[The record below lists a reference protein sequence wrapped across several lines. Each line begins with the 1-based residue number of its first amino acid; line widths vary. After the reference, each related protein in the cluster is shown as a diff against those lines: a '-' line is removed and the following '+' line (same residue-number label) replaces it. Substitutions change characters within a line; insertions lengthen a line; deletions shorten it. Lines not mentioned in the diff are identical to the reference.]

1 MNVVPQFPMKSIT
14 VRQHISFGNLCLVL
28 RLVGLFFWLST
39 HGIWFVRIFLHCY
52 SLLPGDKTVACEG
65 TFEERLAMR
74 RREWRARIHQLTEN
88 SADDSRPWHQSTLPE
103 SSSTVRRSSFGFCI
117 PRSRTAFGIQASMR
131 QYQSSRDLLVSCR
144 SQSKLEDFPA
154 GVTVECHQSTAGTQ
168 TFKENTPSRA
178 SKSESTYLTKSAQG
192 PPSSTKQQ
200 SRIRKTISSRSL
212 NHRKTSRRGLL
223 LVDKPEPVRLEL

>member
-1 MNVVPQFPMKSIT
+1 
-14 VRQHISFGNLCLVL
+14 
-28 RLVGLFFWLST
+28 
-39 HGIWFVRIFLHCY
+39 
-52 SLLPGDKTVACEG
+52 
-65 TFEERLAMR
+65 MR

-168 TFKENTPSRA
+168 TYKENTPSRA
-178 SKSESTYLTKSAQG
+178 SKSESTCLTKTAQG
-192 PPSSTKQQ
+192 PPPSTKQQ
-200 SRIRKTISSRSL
+200 SRTRKTISSKSL

-223 LVDKPEPVRLEL
+223 LLEKPEPVRLEL